1 MTTEHP
7 VTSDLP
13 LILEPAAL
21 EPLLGNQDLLIIDLC
36 QPQNWRKVHLP
47 GAVHCDAHELVRGTP
62 PAPGKLPSQQQLDA
76 LFSRIGYTPDKHIV
90 VYDDEGGGWAGRFI
104 WLLDVIGHTRYSYL
118 NGGLYAW
125 YKEQRPL
132 TAEIVLPQP
141 TRVAVSIDPEP
152 TASLNDVLNAL
163 GDASIAIWDARSPEE
178 YAGLRTGS
186 ARSGH
191 IPGAINLDWVECM
204 DRDNLLKLQPLDL
217 LRRRLDDIG
226 ITPDK
231 HIITHCQSHHRSG
244 LTYLVAKVLGH
255 SVQAYDG
262 SWAEWGNLLETPI
275 DAMA

>member
-1 MTTEHP
+1 MTN
-7 VTSDLP
+7 DLP

-21 EPLLGNQDLLIIDLC
+21 QPLLGRDDLLIIDLC
-36 QPQNWRKVHLP
+36 QPQNWRQLHLP
-47 GAVHCDAHELVRGTP
+47 GAVHCDAQELVRGTP
-62 PAPGKLPSQQQLDA
+62 PAPGKLPSQKQLEA
-76 LFSRIGYTPDKHIV
+76 LFARIGYSSDKHIV

-132 TAEIVLPQP
+132 TSEVVPP
-141 TRVAVSIDPEP
+141 TPTTPAIDIDSGP

-163 GDASIAIWDARSPEE
+163 GDASIAIWDARSAEE
-178 YAGLRTGS
+178 YAGLRSSS

-191 IPGAINLDWVECM
+191 IPGALNLDWVECM
-204 DRDNLLKLQPLDL
+204 DRDNLLKLQPVAT
-217 LRRRLDDIG
+217 LRSKLDDCG
-226 ITPDK
+226 ISADK

-275 DAMA
+275 DTMA

>member
-1 MTTEHP
+1 MTN
-7 VTSDLP
+7 DLP

-21 EPLLGNQDLLIIDLC
+21 APLLGSADLLLIDLC
-36 QPQNWRKVHLP
+36 QPQNWRQLHLP
-47 GAVHCDAHELVRGTP
+47 GAVHCDPYELVRGTP
-62 PAPGKLPSQQQLDA
+62 PAPGKLPSRQQLEA
-76 LFSRIGYTPDKHIV
+76 LFSRIGYARDKHIV

-132 TAEIVLPQP
+132 TSEIVPP
-141 TRVAVSIDPEP
+141 VPSKVEVSIDRRP
-152 TASLNDVLNAL
+152 TASLDEVMNAI
-163 GDASIAIWDARSPEE
+163 GNADIAIWDARSPEE
-178 YAGLRTGS
+178 YAGLRSGS

-191 IPGAINLDWVECM
+191 IPGAVNLDWTECM
-204 DRDNLLKLQPLDL
+204 DREQNLKLPPLAI
-217 LRRRLDDIG
+217 LRGKLDGIG

-231 HIITHCQSHHRSG
+231 QIITHCQSHHRSG
-244 LTYLVAKVLGH
+244 LTYLVAKALGH
-255 SVQAYDG
+255 RVQAYDG